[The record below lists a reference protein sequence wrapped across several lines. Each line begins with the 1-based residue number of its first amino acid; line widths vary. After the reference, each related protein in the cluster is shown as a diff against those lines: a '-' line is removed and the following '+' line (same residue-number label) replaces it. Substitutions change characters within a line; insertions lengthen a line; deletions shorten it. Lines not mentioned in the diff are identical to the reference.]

1 MSSIETQP
9 DPTTCGPED
18 DGLSVF
24 VGAFEGGDG
33 AGVEPTGEHP
43 GGAGGGSLE
52 GTGRTAALLAPDE
65 FFVAFR
71 ALVGAPNI
79 VLYGRGV
86 EPLRTLQIAEN
97 DPAAR
102 AASDALYETC
112 LDVPWMRFL
121 IQPESKWAQRSLV
134 VGSFAV
140 GLVQGVRA
148 ELSARA
154 EAAAAAAAANDNAG
168 LEGAA

>member
-1 MSSIETQP
+1 MSNIETQP
-9 DPTTCGPED
+9 DLMTCGSED
-18 DGLSVF
+18 DGLNAF
-24 VGAFEGGDG
+24 VGAFEGGEANGDG
-33 AGVEPTGEHP
+33 ASPDGET
-43 GGAGGGSLE
+43 GGGE
-52 GTGRTAALLAPDE
+52 GAGTGRTAALLAPDE

-71 ALVGAPNI
+71 ALIGAPNI
-79 VLYGRGV
+79 VLYARGV
-86 EPLRTLQIAEN
+86 EPLQTLQISEA

-148 ELSARA
+148 ELAARA
-154 EAAAAAAAANDNAG
+154 DAAAAAANDNAEI
-168 LEGAA
+168 EGAA